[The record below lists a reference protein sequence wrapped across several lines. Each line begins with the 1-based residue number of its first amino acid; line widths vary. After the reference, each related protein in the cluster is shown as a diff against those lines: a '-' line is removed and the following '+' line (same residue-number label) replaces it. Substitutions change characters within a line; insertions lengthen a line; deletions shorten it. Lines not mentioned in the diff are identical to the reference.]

1 MITFDDLVTPFTS
14 VPPAVIPPP
23 VVMDD
28 KDSINEQ
35 LQDFLSSLSSNW
47 PSEMSKKVYRYVI
60 LSFSKDYFAFTVP
73 LEVLKMSILITKMS
87 RFLKLQYKLNLG
99 FEITHE
105 GNCLPFTK
113 KENDE

>member
-1 MITFDDLVTPFTS
+1 MIPFDDLVTPFTS

-60 LSFSKDYFAFTVP
+60 FVFQQRLFCFYGASGSLENVYFDYKNELFFKIAV
-73 LEVLKMSILITKMS
+73 
-87 RFLKLQYKLNLG
+87 
-99 FEITHE
+99 
-105 GNCLPFTK
+105 
-113 KENDE
+113 